1 MRSVPGSGPGVRAEP
16 HHRALAYRYN
26 SCVKIFSNARSSRQP
41 RHYTVGEEIAAS
53 VTHGIGAALA
63 VAGLAV
69 ALATAIGNGS
79 LLHIVAAA
87 VYGISLVLLYL
98 ASTLYHAIQNPRA
111 KRVLKIL
118 DHASIYLLIAG
129 TYTPFTLITLRGPW
143 GWSIFG
149 VIWSLAILGMAL
161 EAFWVLRPR
170 WTSVVIYVAM
180 GWLGIIAIGPLI
192 AGLAT
197 PGLWLL
203 IAGGVAYTVGT
214 AFYVWASVRYTHA
227 IWHLW
232 VVAGSVLH
240 YFAVLY
246 FVLP

>member
-1 MRSVPGSGPGVRAEP
+1 M
-16 HHRALAYRYN
+16 
-26 SCVKIFSNARSSRQP
+26 KILSFSRPSRPP
-41 RHYTVGEEIAAS
+41 RQYTAGEEIAAS
-53 VTHGIGAALA
+53 VTHGIGVALA
-63 VAGLAV
+63 VTGLANALTV
-69 ALATAIGNGS
+69 AIWNGS
-79 LLHIVAAA
+79 LFHIVAGA
-87 VYGISLVLLYL
+87 VYGVSLVLLYL
-98 ASTLYHAIQNPRA
+98 ASTLYHAIQHRRA
-111 KRVLKIL
+111 KRVLKVL

-129 TYTPFTLITLRGPW
+129 TYTPFTLITLRGAW

-149 VIWSLAILGMAL
+149 VIWFLAILGISI

-192 AGLAT
+192 ASLAA

-214 AFYVWASVRYTHA
+214 VFYVWASVRYTHA

-240 YFAVLY
+240 FFAILY
-246 FVLP
+246 YVLP